1 MNHKR
6 ISHKL
11 SMNINIMKPLFT
23 FMLLAIVLCMQAQN
37 YTISGRIKDQST
49 GEVLIGAS
57 IQVQQ
62 AGKPIGTST
71 NEYGFYS
78 LTLPKGEYIIR
89 FSYGQYAEVTD
100 SISLTT
106 NKVINIPLSTR
117 NQLNDVVIVDRRRE
131 TNISKAQMGVEKL
144 NVKEISKLPVIFGE
158 KDVIKTL
165 QLLPGVQSEGEGSSG
180 FLVRGG
186 AADQNLILLD
196 EAPVYNASHLLG
208 FFSTFNSDAIKDAT
222 LIKGNSPAQ
231 YGGRLSSVLD
241 VKMNDGNNKDFKF
254 AGGIGLI
261 SSRASIE
268 GPIQKGRSSFLIT
281 ARRTYVDMF
290 LKLSPQYKDNSL
302 YFYDLNLKANYD
314 INDKNRIYLS
324 GYFGRDKLGL
334 ANAFGI
340 DWGNSTGTIRWNSI
354 INPKLFSNTSFIY
367 SNYDYKINIQGSST
381 SFNINSRIRDI
392 NLKEDFQ
399 WYINTKNTM
408 KFGVNVIHHGI
419 TPTRFQGD
427 LSNDTLG
434 TKNTR
439 NSLES
444 ALYVTNTYSPNSKFT
459 IDYGVRLSNYNII
472 GNGSTYYVYTQDIKT
487 DSVTLGNG
495 SFGKSFLYLEPRL
508 SFAYK
513 LNNNNTIKLA
523 YSRNTQNLHL
533 LSNSTS
539 TNPTDQWIGNSY
551 NIHPEIADQISAGY
565 FRNTAGNKYELSV
578 ETYYKSMQHQIDY
591 KNGADINTAADV
603 ESQLLYGKGRAY
615 GLELSIKKKT
625 GRFTGWL
632 SYTLSRTERQIDGIN
647 NNNWY
652 VAKQDR
658 THDISLVGTYT
669 LNKRWTLSSIFVY
682 YTGAAVTYPE
692 GKYNVGG
699 NTTFLYSTRNGYRM
713 PAYNRLDF
721 SATYEPQHKSKLHGS
736 WNFSLYNVYG
746 RENAYTINFEDDT
759 DHPGL
764 TKAVQTSLFRWVPSI
779 TYNFHF

>member
-1 MNHKR
+1 M
-6 ISHKL
+6 
-11 SMNINIMKPLFT
+11 FT
-23 FMLLAIVLCMQAQN
+23 AVLLTTFSILQAQN
-37 YTISGRIKDQST
+37 YTISGRIKDKSS

-57 IQVQQ
+57 VQVQNS
-62 AGKPIGTST
+62 KSIGTAT

-78 LTLPKGEYIIR
+78 ITLPKGTYIVKY
-89 FSYGQYAEVTD
+89 SYVQYDDIIDTITLG
-100 SISLTT
+100 S
-106 NKVINIPLSTR
+106 NKSINILLPQKS
-117 NQLNDVVIVDRRRE
+117 QLNDVVVVSRKRDP
-131 TNISKAQMGVEKL
+131 NISKAQMGVEKL
-144 NVKEISKLPVIFGE
+144 DVKEISKLPVIFGE

-241 VKMNDGNNKDFKF
+241 VKMNDGNNKDYKF
-254 AGGIGLI
+254 SGGIGLI

-268 GPIQKGRSSFLIT
+268 GPIQKGKSSFIVT

-290 LKLSPQYKDNSL
+290 LKLSPEYKDNSL

-314 INDKNRIYLS
+314 INNNNRIYLS
-324 GYFGRDKLGL
+324 GYFGRDNLGL
-334 ANAFGI
+334 ANSFGI

-381 SFNINSRIRDI
+381 KFNINSRIRDI

-399 WYINTKNTM
+399 WYLNTRNTL
-408 KFGVNVIHHGI
+408 KFGFNVIHHGI
-419 TPTRFQGD
+419 TPTRFAGD
-427 LSNDTLG
+427 ISNDTLG

-444 ALYVTNTYSPNSKFT
+444 ALYITNTFSASNRLS
-459 IDYGVRLSNYNII
+459 IDYGLRISDYNII
-472 GNGSTYYVYTQDIKT
+472 GNGTVFNEYNQGIKT
-487 DSVTLGNG
+487 DSVQLANG
-495 SFGKSFLYLEPRL
+495 AFGKSFLNLEPRL

-513 LNNNNTIKLA
+513 LTNNNNIKLA
-523 YSRNTQNLHL
+523 YSRNVQSLHL

-551 NIHPEIADQISAGY
+551 NIQPETADQLSAGF
-565 FRNTAGNKYELSV
+565 FRNFSNNRFEMSV
-578 ETYYKSMQHQIDY
+578 ETYYKSMEHQIDY
-591 KNGADINTAADV
+591 KNGADINTSSDV
-603 ESQLLYGKGRAY
+603 ESQLLYGVGRAY

-632 SYTLSRTERQIDGIN
+632 SYTLSRTERKIDGIN

-658 THDISLVGTYT
+658 THDISLVGTYSIS
-669 LNKRWTLSSIFVY
+669 KKWSLSGIFVY

-699 NTTFLYSTRNGYRM
+699 NTTFLYSNRNGYRM
-713 PAYNRLDF
+713 PAYNRLDL
-721 SATYEPQHKSKLHGS
+721 SATYEPQHKSKVHGT

-746 RENAYTINFEDDT
+746 RENAYTISFKDDP
-759 DHPGL
+759 DNPGT
-764 TKAVQTSLFRWVPSI
+764 TKAVQTALFRWVPSV
-779 TYNFHF
+779 TYNFNF

>member
-1 MNHKR
+1 MNNKR
-6 ISHKL
+6 IQLKNYLYLKSPKTILTMFLVSFVFL
-11 SMNINIMKPLFT
+11 S
-23 FMLLAIVLCMQAQN
+23 QAQN
-37 YTISGRIKDQST
+37 FTISGRIKDQST

-57 IQVQQ
+57 VQVQN
-62 AGKPIGTST
+62 GKSYGTST

-78 LTLPKGEYIIR
+78 LTIPKGNYILKY
-89 FSYGQYAEVTD
+89 SYVQYGDVFDTINVTGN
-100 SISLTT
+100 STINISLIS
-106 NKVINIPLSTR
+106 K
-117 NQLNDVVIVDRRRE
+117 NQMNELVIVDRKRQS
-131 TNISKAQMGVEKL
+131 NISKAQMGVEKL

-222 LIKGNSPAQ
+222 LIKGNSPAI

-268 GPIQKGRSSFLIT
+268 GPIQKGKSSFLIT
-281 ARRTYVDMF
+281 GRRTYVDMF
-290 LKLSPQYKDNSL
+290 LKLSSEYKNNSL
-302 YFYDLNLKANYD
+302 YFYDLNIKANYD
-314 INDKNRIYLS
+314 INKNNRLYLS
-324 GYFGRDKLGL
+324 GYFGRDNLGL

-340 DWGNSTGTIRWNSI
+340 DWGNTTGTIRWNSI
-354 INPKLFSNTSFIY
+354 IHPKLFSNTSFIF
-367 SNYDYKINIQGSST
+367 SNYDYKINIQGSSLT
-381 SFNINSRIRDI
+381 FNINSRIRDF
-392 NLKEDFQ
+392 NLKQDFQ
-399 WYINTKNTM
+399 WYINTNNTL
-408 KFGVNVIHHGI
+408 KFGINVIHHGI
-419 TPTRFQGD
+419 TPTRFQGGI
-427 LSNDTLG
+427 SNDTIG

-444 ALYVTNTYSPNSKFT
+444 AIYVTNSYNATSRLS
-459 IDYGVRLSNYNII
+459 IDYGLRLSIYNII
-472 GNGSTYYVYTQDIKT
+472 GNGADYNVYNGDVKT
-487 DSVTLGNG
+487 DSVLLSNG
-495 SFGKSFLYLEPRL
+495 SFGRAFNNLEPRL
-508 SFAYK
+508 AFAYK
-513 LNNNNTIKLA
+513 LNTNSNFKIA
-523 YSRNTQNLHL
+523 YSRNTQSLHL

-551 NIHPEIADQISAGY
+551 NITPEIADQYSAGY
-565 FRNTAGNKYELSV
+565 FRSLANNKYELTV
-578 ETYYKSMQHQIDY
+578 ETYYKAMQHQIDY
-591 KNGADINTAADV
+591 KNGADINTSEDV
-603 ESQLLYGKGRAY
+603 ESQLLYGVGRAY

-625 GRFTGWL
+625 GRFTGWI
-632 SYTLSRTERQIDGIN
+632 SYTLSRTERKIEGIN

-658 THDISLVGTYT
+658 THDISLVGSYT
-669 LNKRWTLSSIFVY
+669 LNKKWSLSGIFVF

-699 NTTFLYSTRNGYRM
+699 NTTFMYSTRNGYRM
-713 PAYNRLDF
+713 PNYNRMDL

-746 RENAYTINFEDDT
+746 RENAYTIKFEDDT
-759 DHPGL
+759 NNPGM
-764 TKAVQTSLFRWVPSI
+764 TKAVQTSLFRWVPSV